1 MDPSKACNCLSND
14 FLIAELKD
22 YDIDN
27 LLSIYRHSVASKQL
41 FSFHKQKKEIDS
53 PFSDWVEL
61 ISGISQGSVLD
72 LLHFKV
78 IINEIFYKVFVG
90 LKSTCLKKTQQNF
103 NSSS

>member
-1 MDPSKACNCLSND
+1 MVLT
-14 FLIAELKD
+14 
-22 YDIDN
+22 
-27 LLSIYRHSVASKQL
+27 IYRHFVASKQL
-41 FSFHKQKKEIDS
+41 FSFHKQRKEIDS

-61 ISGISQGSVLD
+61 ISGISQGSILD

-78 IINEIFYKVFVG
+78 FINAISYKVFFG